1 MGFIKPDLDAIE
13 AYVSDHLRLFLSMAA
28 GILIFVGIVAVSVFF
43 IALRGGEE
51 TMVPEV
57 RGKDLTAA
65 LMDLQI
71 KELYPRIDLRYSQ
84 TSADKGLIL
93 EQNPLPG
100 TIVKAGRRIRLV
112 VSQGVMI
119 NRVENY
125 LGRSIDEVRVELQ
138 AMFASAASPLL
149 SLKEPFMYE

>member
-1 MGFIKPDLDAIE
+1 MGFINLDLDAVE
-13 AYVSDHLRLFLSMAA
+13 GYVSNHLRLFLSMAA
-28 GILIFVGIVAVSVFF
+28 GILVFVGIIAVSVFF
-43 IALRGGEE
+43 IALRGEEE

-57 RGKDLTAA
+57 RGKDLTTA
-65 LMDLQI
+65 LLELQV

-84 TSADKGLIL
+84 TSLDKGLIL
-93 EQNPLPG
+93 EQDPLPG

-125 LGRSIDEVRVELQ
+125 LGRSIDEVRVEIQ
-138 AMFASAASPLL
+138 AMFASAPAPLL